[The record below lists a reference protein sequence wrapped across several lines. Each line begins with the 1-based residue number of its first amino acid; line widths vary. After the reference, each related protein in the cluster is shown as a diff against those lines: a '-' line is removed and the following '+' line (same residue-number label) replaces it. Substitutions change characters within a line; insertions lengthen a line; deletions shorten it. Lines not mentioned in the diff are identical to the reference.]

1 MRDTAWVPAGAGP
14 TLLAHRGL
22 RRGADAGRENGLAA
36 VEEAVA
42 AGHGIETDLRRDAL
56 GRFYVSHDAGT
67 WSPAT
72 CARRHAAL
80 WRRARGPIALNLK
93 EAGHEAALVA
103 FLHEE
108 DLRSRVFL
116 FDLELLD
123 GGSGMIADRLHR
135 IDPGVPLAVRVS
147 DRGEPVARA
156 LRQTAADV
164 VWLDEFDG
172 PWATRE
178 DVTRL
183 SLAGFRVCAV
193 SPDLH
198 GGSLEAS
205 RRRWDAFVRW
215 GVDAICTDF
224 VDDLAARLAVAA
236 PRSQPPRAEVRTGR
250 AAVIAA

>member
-1 MRDTAWVPAGAGP
+1 MTTSYWATAGGPP

-22 RRGADAGRENGLAA
+22 RRGADRRRENGLAA
-36 VEEAVA
+36 VAEALA
-42 AGHGIETDLRRDAL
+42 AGHGLETDLRRDAD
-56 GRFYVSHDAGT
+56 GRFYVAHDASA

-80 WRRARGPIALNLK
+80 WRRARGPVALNLK
-93 EAGHEAALVA
+93 EAGYEEALVA
-103 FLHEE
+103 FLRAE
-108 DLRSRVFL
+108 DLLARVFL
-116 FDLELLD
+116 FDMELLEREP
-123 GGSGMIADRLHR
+123 GGIAARLHALEPR
-135 IDPGVPLAVRVS
+135 VPLAVRVS

-156 LRQTAADV
+156 LRQSIADT

-183 SLAGFRVCAV
+183 SLAGLRVCAV

-198 GGSLEAS
+198 GRSLEVS
-205 RRRWDAFVRW
+205 RRRWDDFVAW

-224 VDDLAARLAVAA
+224 VDDLAARLSTR
-236 PRSQPPRAEVRTGR
+236 PRR
-250 AAVIAA
+250 AA